1 MTATGNETVGRA
13 LARAVANPGGAARAD
28 ALALMRNA
36 LGFSDNAQVIANDR
50 LEMDSVAREKFQAD
64 LRRRMRGEPTAYI
77 LGRREF
83 YGREFLVNPS
93 VLIPRPETELLVDL
107 ALEFLRDRFLR
118 NRNLKEGGGGGGV
131 LDLATGSGAVGI
143 SIALEHP
150 ECEVALADLDAAALE
165 VARENAKRLGAANA
179 SFRTGDFFAAVG
191 AAERFDLL
199 VCNPPYVAESD
210 SRLAGDLR
218 FEPRLALAAGA
229 DGLAALRIVIRGAA
243 DVLRPGGRMILEHGA
258 SQGAAC
264 RALAAAAGL
273 AKAKTF
279 RDLAGLERATRAV
292 SPF

>member
-36 LGFSDNAQVIANDR
+36 LGFSDNAQVIANDN
-50 LEMDSVAREKFQAD
+50 LEMDSVAREKFQAG
-64 LRRRMRGEPTAYI
+64 LQRRMRGEPTAYI

-107 ALEFLRDRFLR
+107 ALEFLRDR
-118 NRNLKEGGGGGGV
+118 NLKGGGGGGV
-131 LDLATGSGAVGI
+131 VLDLAAGSGAVGI

-264 RALAAAAGL
+264 RALATAAGL
-273 AKAKTF
+273 AEAKTF
-279 RDLAGLERATRAV
+279 RDLAGLERATRAA

>member
-1 MTATGNETVGRA
+1 MTAAGNETVGRA

-64 LRRRMRGEPTAYI
+64 LQRRMRGEPTAYI

-107 ALEFLRDRFLR
+107 ALEFLRDR
-118 NRNLKEGGGGGGV
+118 NLKEGGGGGI

-150 ECEVALADLDAAALE
+150 ECEVALADLDAAALA

-191 AAERFDLL
+191 DAERFDLL

-273 AKAKTF
+273 AEAKTF
-279 RDLAGLERATRAV
+279 RDLAGLERATCAV